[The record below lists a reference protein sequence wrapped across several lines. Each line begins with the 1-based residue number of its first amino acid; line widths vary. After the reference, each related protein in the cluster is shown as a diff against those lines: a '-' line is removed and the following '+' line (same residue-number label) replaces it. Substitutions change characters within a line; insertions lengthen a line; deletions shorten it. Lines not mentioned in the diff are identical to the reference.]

1 MQSKFILSLAGM
13 LLFLGMALTLGCQ
26 STSTFFVGEKVKN
39 PNLLVPLSAN
49 KQQSGTWQT
58 FDLII
63 NYSIEKGQDSL
74 TLAGQAQFTQH
85 YRTVYNRV
93 RRMDLF
99 LLFLDEESRVL
110 KTVKLPTFFTRIED
124 VSPIRTTQPLP
135 SGTRA
140 ISFAYSGVVRGEGE
154 YFPFSLRPTPG

>member
-1 MQSKFILSLAGM
+1 MKSKFLLKLAGM
-13 LLFLGMALTLGCQ
+13 LLFLGVALTLGCQ
-26 STSTFFVGEKVKN
+26 STSTFYVGEKVEK
-39 PNLLVPLSAN
+39 PNLRVPLSAN

-74 TLAGQAQFTQH
+74 TLTGQVQFTQH
-85 YRTVYNRV
+85 YRTVYNQV
-93 RRMDLF
+93 QRMDLY

-110 KTVKLPTFFTRIED
+110 KTVALPTFFTGIED
-124 VSPIRTTQPLP
+124 ISPIKTTQPLP

-140 ISFAYSGVVRGEGE
+140 ISFAYAGVVRGERE
-154 YFPFSLRPTPG
+154 YFPFFERPSPD